1 MSVLLRRPASH
12 ASSIPYLL
20 AQLLAPISDS
30 VKELLT
36 CMPSNAELGLSS
48 LDFWVTGSK
57 RARNVMSTGILW
69 SEFERVLNPKC
80 PLQHFAT

>member
-1 MSVLLRRPASH
+1 MYYCEDQHRMHQA
-12 ASSIPYLL
+12 YLL
-20 AQLLAPISDS
+20 AQLLAPVSDG

-36 CMPSNAELGLSS
+36 CMPSYAELGLSS

-69 SEFERVLNPKC
+69 SEFE
-80 PLQHFAT
+80 